1 MNFKLL
7 LPFDNFKLLTR
18 LSATEVQH
26 RMESITEPR
35 KTFRGLFVTQK
46 TKPYQGNVTG
56 NQFEISRIITYRN
69 SFLPLI
75 RGRISTNMGQTEVA
89 IWMRPV
95 LFALI
100 FMGFWLGIV
109 GIICLAMAIEAFRQ
123 WEQLLAHG
131 VSPVSLIPFGMFVFG
146 YLLLL
151 LAYKTESRKSK
162 AFLMQLLEAEEQ
174 IGS

>member
-1 MNFKLL
+1 MNAKLF

-35 KTFRGLFVTQK
+35 KAFRGFFVIQK
-46 TKPYQGNVTG
+46 TKLYQGHVAG

-75 RGRISTNMGQTEVA
+75 RGHVSTYMGQTEVA
-89 IWMRPV
+89 IRMRPV
-95 LFALI
+95 LFVLI

-109 GIICLAMAIEAFRQ
+109 GVICLVLTIEAFRQ
-123 WEQLLAHG
+123 RDELLAQG
-131 VSPVSLIPFGMFVFG
+131 VPPVALVPFGMFVFG
-146 YLLLL
+146 YMLLL

-162 AFLMQLLEAEEQ
+162 AFLTQLLEAEEQ
-174 IGS
+174 LGS